1 MNRPDVQR
9 VVAAIGAVALVPIGL
24 VTLGAGTASA
34 APGSVTWNDGNEEIT
49 RTISDVNPAAGDVI
63 TVTNTFDRTGG
74 AVEYIT
80 AVKDL
85 RPACWTYVE
94 GSAKTDGVTQSIESR
109 GTQSAGLDF
118 VRVTGSWPLW
128 PHVEPNIRTYSFQ
141 YTVGAN
147 CARGVALSTST
158 VHYSGSLGSGT
169 YWDKGP
175 AVTVKTDTTTELAA
189 ASGAKVGQVSQLTAT
204 VTGGAAGNVV
214 EFYDGATKVGEGPLV
229 GNAVTIGWTPAT
241 AGQRSLT
248 AKFVATTAAA
258 SSTSAVQSVQVAVAD
273 VETSTALEVPATA
286 TTGQAVELKATVAPA
301 PSGGTVQFKDGNVN
315 LGGPVNVTNGVATL
329 SHAFDAAGGKSI
341 TAVFSGVA
349 GFTGSTSAAG
359 SIAVSDPD
367 VSTSTTVEVPATATT
382 GQAVELK
389 ATVSPAPSG
398 GTVQFK
404 ADGADVGGPVNV
416 TNGVATL
423 SHAFDAA
430 GGKSITAVFSGVAGF
445 TGSTSQAGLIA
456 VSDPAPVDVATS
468 VVAGA
473 PATAKVGVVVDL
485 SATLTPSNA
494 AGTVQFKD
502 GGVNIGGAVP
512 VVDGVATFQ
521 HTFTSAGSKN
531 VTAVF
536 TGGTGFLGSTSQAV
550 SVEVSDPLPTDV
562 ATTTTLE
569 VPATA
574 TVGQTLTFT
583 ASVAPGT
590 AAGTVQFKDGD
601 RAIGL
606 PVTIVDG
613 KATLSYSFSSA
624 GAKNVTAVYSGG
636 PGFQASTSA
645 QGVVTVTAA
654 PTTGGGGSLDNLFGS

>member
-175 AVTVKTDTTTELAA
+175 AVTVKTDTTTALAA

-315 LGGPVNVTNGVATL
+315 L
-329 SHAFDAAGGKSI
+329 
-341 TAVFSGVA
+341 
-349 GFTGSTSAAG
+349 
-359 SIAVSDPD
+359 
-367 VSTSTTVEVPATATT
+367 
-382 GQAVELK
+382 
-389 ATVSPAPSG
+389 
-398 GTVQFK
+398 
-404 ADGADVGGPVNV
+404 GGPVNV